1 MGVTGGAAELAEFV
15 AAKGVAYACTQQE
28 GGLGQVVVVVVVMV
42 VVVVVVVVV
51 VMVVVEMEVV
61 EEEE

>member
-15 AAKGVAYACTQQE
+15 TAKGVAYACTQQE
-28 GGLGQVVVVVVVMV
+28 GGLGQVVVVVVV
-42 VVVVVVVVV
+42 
-51 VMVVVEMEVV
+51 VVVEMEVV